1 MPTSYVRKTD
11 NPNMGWSEERKAAWS
26 ERVRKAHADGTW
38 NKMSKKKIGQNI
50 SKGRKAANKKRSL
63 SNARKRGWETRRS
76 NGNGGKST
84 EIKAILN
91 HPPTTLSTEYCP
103 TPQYSSLQQTQ
114 EMIFAETT
122 DVLQV
127 QKILDL
133 LKEHFGITCSIEDF
147 VNSAIRE
154 KIERVN
160 SVFAKL

>member
-38 NKMSKKKIGQNI
+38 NKMSKRKVGQNI

-63 SNARKRGWETRRS
+63 SNARKRGWETRRT
-76 NGNGGKST
+76 NGNGG
-84 EIKAILN
+84 
-91 HPPTTLSTEYCP
+91 
-103 TPQYSSLQQTQ
+103 TPQISPERLTASS
-114 EMIFAETT
+114 T

-154 KIERVN
+154 KIEKIN
-160 SVFAKL
+160 SVFSKL